1 MLTTTRT
8 DDVGGRRELM
18 SQLRCTGSWTNEV
31 IDDVTPPTPHMH
43 GEREVKTENNDH
55 NSLIGGALQIGLAE
69 VINQELYKAL
79 GTGRPHRLCQIY
91 PTAGY
96 GAHVCKRN
104 LYLYFC

>member
-1 MLTTTRT
+1 MS
-8 DDVGGRRELM
+8 EL
-18 SQLRCTGSWTNEV
+18 RSWTNEV